1 MYNEQPAFD
10 LLQEAVGKTFR
21 AAIKEL
27 GCPTLP
33 NGLLTEEHHA
43 FISSKIKK
51 LPASIENLD
60 RQIVTQALKGRVL
73 RVGLTTDGRSLFF
86 VRFPLDKSDCVMTF
100 AYATEQWELYAID
113 SVQSRRHNLNRLLI
127 GAAFGSAI
135 TAVVTF
141 FLWGIDG
148 NMVEQAKEQGYVVMT
163 QAQFD
168 EQIALANQTGQ
179 ATTTTAKPGGG
190 TGTSSSATKTT
201 TDKTTSGTPGEEVI
215 FTLQEGMNTSHLTAF
230 LEQEG
235 LIDNPAAFGV
245 QMTQL
250 GLDVKLQAKSYKFR
264 RGMTEQEVLTAL
276 GG

>member
-51 LPASIENLD
+51 LPASIENVD

-73 RVGLTTDGRSLFF
+73 RVGHSADGRSLFF
-86 VRFPLDKSDCVMTF
+86 VRFPLDKSDCIVTF

-113 SVQSRRHNLNRLLI
+113 SVQSRGHNLNRLLI
-127 GAAFGSAI
+127 GAVFGSAI
-135 TAVVTF
+135 TAAVTF

-148 NMVEQAKEQGYVVMT
+148 NLIEQAKEQGYVVMT
-163 QAQFD
+163 QEKFD
-168 EQIALANQTGQ
+168 EQIALATQSGQ
-179 ATTTTAKPGGG
+179 AAPTTAKPAAG
-190 TGTSSSATKTT
+190 TDKPSTTKPATGQTKTG
-201 TDKTTSGTPGEEVI
+201 KSGEEVV
-215 FTLQEGMNTSHLTAF
+215 FTLEQGMNTSHLTAF
-230 LEQEG
+230 LKQEG
-235 LIDNPAAFGV
+235 LIDNPEAFGV
-245 QMTQL
+245 RMTQL